1 MPDAALTT
9 GPAVPRLAAAAAP
22 AAAIMFLGSLAVF
35 ASLRDDGYSHAHKA
49 VSELGASGAPH
60 AFAFNAL
67 GFVAPGL
74 LVIAFAMGFAPLIRA
89 GGSAVGPALLALSG
103 ASLVIA
109 GVFPVDMAARD
120 SGTSLAHL
128 AGATASGIFWALSL
142 FWMGRL
148 LTRLP
153 PVAGLA
159 RITPW
164 FVLFLV
170 ANLAWQAMW
179 QATGWPPP
187 GWGQRLAFAGYFLWI
202 ALTGVMLLRGSSPA
216 NGQPVRGAG
225 PPSPP
230 RNGVIGP

>member
-1 MPDAALTT
+1 MLDSASTT

-22 AAAIMFLGSLAVF
+22 AAAVMFLGSLAMF

-49 VSELGASGAPH
+49 VSELGASGAQH
-60 AFAFNAL
+60 ALAFNAL

-74 LVIAFAMGFAPLIRA
+74 LVVAFATGFVPLIRA
-89 GGSAVGPALLALSG
+89 GRSVVGPALLALSG
-103 ASLVIA
+103 ASMVIA

-120 SGTSLAHL
+120 SWTSLAHL
-128 AGATASGIFWALSL
+128 AGATASGIFWAASL
-142 FWMGRL
+142 FWVGRL
-148 LTRLP
+148 LIRLP

-164 FVLFLV
+164 FVLFPA

-179 QATGWPPP
+179 QATGWPAP

-216 NGQPVRGAG
+216 NDEPVRGAG
-225 PPSPP
+225 PPPHP
-230 RNGVIGP
+230 HKGAIGP

>member
-1 MPDAALTT
+1 MSDRALIS
-9 GPAVPRLAAAAAP
+9 GPTVPGLAAAAAP
-22 AAAIMFLGSLAVF
+22 AAAAMFLGSLAVF
-35 ASLRDDGYSHAHKA
+35 AALRDDGYSHAHKA
-49 VSELGASGAPH
+49 VSELGASGAQH

-74 LVIAFAMGFAPLIRA
+74 LVIAFTMGFAPLIRV
-89 GGSAVGPALLALSG
+89 GGSVVGPALLALSG
-103 ASLVIA
+103 ASMVIA

-120 SGTSLAHL
+120 SWTSLAHL
-128 AGATASGIFWALSL
+128 AGATASGIFWAASL

-148 LTRLP
+148 LIRLP

-164 FVLFLV
+164 FVLFPV

-179 QATGWPPP
+179 QATGWPAP

-216 NGQPVRGAG
+216 NGEQVRHAG
-225 PPSPP
+225 PPSPL
-230 RNGVIGP
+230 RKGVIDP